1 MKKNKKGGKK
11 WQCTCLSEKRV
22 ASGTAKSLVAVEGV
36 HVVTVVQTAVSH
48 PVVVDVVVAAA
59 AAIVGIIMTAVR
71 LETLIGKSGRRP
83 RVERGATAAET
94 VAALGRS
101 GEHVGRRTGGRVLL
115 AGLRT
120 HRPAQRRS
128 AILSDW

>member
-1 MKKNKKGGKK
+1 M
-11 WQCTCLSEKRV
+11 QYTCLSEKRV

-36 HVVTVVQTAVSH
+36 HVVTVVETAVSH
-48 PVVVDVVVAAA
+48 PVVVVDVVVAAA
-59 AAIVGIIMTAVR
+59 AAIVGIIMTAGR